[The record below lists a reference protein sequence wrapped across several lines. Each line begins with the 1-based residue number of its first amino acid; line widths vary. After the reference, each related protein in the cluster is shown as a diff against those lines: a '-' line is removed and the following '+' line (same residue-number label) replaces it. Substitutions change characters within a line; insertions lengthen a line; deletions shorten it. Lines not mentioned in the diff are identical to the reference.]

1 MNKNKEISTIIL
13 VIVIVI
19 ATYLITSYIQKH
31 NTISEIYSIN
41 EKTISLLLK
50 NKKEIKINTKAL
62 WSLCVPNHDKIKS
75 KGKYYLENVIG
86 QRAYAIVHDNLRS
99 LSFSSNSL
107 EDLIKKSF
115 KAGFILKVNVASKKY
130 GICFKKITITPYNK
144 AINITRSR
152 SFGRAKSR
160 APVI

>member
-75 KGKYYLENVIG
+75 KGKI
-86 QRAYAIVHDNLRS
+86 
-99 LSFSSNSL
+99 LS
-107 EDLIKKSF
+107 
-115 KAGFILKVNVASKKY
+115 
-130 GICFKKITITPYNK
+130 
-144 AINITRSR
+144 
-152 SFGRAKSR
+152 
-160 APVI
+160 